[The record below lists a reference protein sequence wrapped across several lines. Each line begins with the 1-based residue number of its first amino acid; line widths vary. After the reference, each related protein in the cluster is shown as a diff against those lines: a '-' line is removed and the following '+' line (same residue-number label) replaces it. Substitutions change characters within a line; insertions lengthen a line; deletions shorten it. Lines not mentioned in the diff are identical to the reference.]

1 MDLEQIWKKLE
12 ADKLNKPVLG
22 SLDIQ
27 KKSKHPVQR
36 LKNLYLITIGF
47 TITFLV
53 TFVFLFFLFHEP
65 LVKVGLIAIILCYVF
80 FLVVNWSMYRK
91 IKVDLPV
98 DQSLK
103 TALLHTYNFISDN
116 IRFQER
122 AAVFIYPIAGTSGF
136 LMGGSVGS
144 GNIEKMMSNNL
155 VIISLIVTLAILT
168 PSGYFLAKWLN
179 RVSYGKGLG
188 KLKQLIDELEK
199 PD

>member
-1 MDLEQIWKKLE
+1 MDLQEIWKKLE
-12 ADKLNKPVLG
+12 MDKLNKPVLG

-27 KKSKHPVQR
+27 KKSKHPVQK
-36 LKNLYLITIGF
+36 LKTLYLITTGF
-47 TITFLV
+47 AITFLII
-53 TFVFLFFLFHEP
+53 FIILFFLFHEP
-65 LVKVGLIAIILCYVF
+65 IVKYGLVAVSICYAF
-80 FLVVNWSMYRK
+80 FLAVNWSMYKK

-98 DQSLK
+98 DQNLK

-122 AAVFIYPIAGTSGF
+122 AAIFIYPIAGTAGF

-144 GNIEKMMSNNL
+144 GNIEKMMSTNFA
-155 VIISLIVTLAILT
+155 IISLVITLAILT
-168 PSGYFLAKWLN
+168 PAGYFLARWLN